1 MKGAA
6 LARRRGLV
14 ISDEQIRFVDDVLAK
29 LRRMSGSRFAALIST
44 SGQPITTSPVEIESD
59 TLSLAA
65 LAASSF
71 AATRQLAE
79 VLEER
84 EFTLL
89 FHEGKESNLH
99 VVQVTDQVLLLIT
112 FGHETQVGRVRLYTL
127 RALEVLKP
135 VFEPAEDMIGGDSM
149 LNADY
154 SREADAAI
162 DSLFP
167 ERSE

>member
-1 MKGAA
+1 M
-6 LARRRGLV
+6 ARRRGLV
-14 ISDEQIRFVDDVLAK
+14 ISDEQIRLVDDVLAK
-29 LRRMSGSRFAALIST
+29 LRRVSGSKFVALIST
-44 SGQPITTSPVEIESD
+44 SGQPITTSPTDVESD

-89 FHEGKESNLH
+89 FHEGRESNLH
-99 VVQVTDQVLLLIT
+99 VVQVSDQVLLLIT
-112 FGHETQVGRVRLYTL
+112 FGHETQVGRVRLYTT

-135 VFEPAEDMIGGDSM
+135 VFEPAEDMVGDRSVFD
-149 LNADY
+149 ADY
-154 SREADAAI
+154 SREAGAAL
-162 DSLFP
+162 DDLFP
-167 ERSE
+167 DKTE